1 VWSESQSRQ
10 RRILLGRAASVVV
23 AGVASGVASGV
34 GMVGLGGH
42 RLAQAQAPTRPALP
56 PPLAPALPLLKA
68 PRLQSGQTIGLVAP
82 SGAVAERLP
91 LEIAIDT
98 LTALGFKVKESPQLR
113 ARRGHFAGTDAQ
125 RATAVNALFADPQVH
140 GVLAITGGSGA
151 NRILP
156 LLDYAALKR
165 TPKFVGGF
173 SDITA
178 LLHAV
183 HSQTGLVT
191 YHCPAGV
198 SEWNDFSWR
207 HFKGVVMDG
216 APVLMRNEPDK
227 GSLPAPREDRTLTI
241 RPGVARG
248 PLLGGNLAVL
258 SSLCGS
264 GYLRSFDGAILFLE
278 EVNEFIYRVDRMLS
292 TLKLAGILDRLSGVM
307 LGAFTNCTPG
317 EGFGTLTLDEVFEDY
332 FGSLGVPVYRGASF
346 GHIKRKF
353 TLPLGVPAEIDATAG
368 TVRLLESAVL

>member
-1 VWSESQSRQ
+1 MVIANKYDGRCNVCGETGPIKRRAVLQKAAAVWMAGLAGGVAVPLAAANPRAP
-10 RRILLGRAASVVV
+10 AAS
-23 AGVASGVASGV
+23 
-34 GMVGLGGH
+34 
-42 RLAQAQAPTRPALP
+42 
-56 PPLAPALPLLKA
+56 ALPLIKP

-82 SGAVAERLP
+82 SGAMHERLP
-91 LEIAIDT
+91 VEIAIDT
-98 LTALGFKVKESPQLR
+98 LTALGFKVKESPHLR

-125 RATAVNALFADPQVH
+125 RAAALNAMFKDPDVH

-156 LLDYAALKR
+156 LLDYAQLRR

-191 YHCPAGV
+191 YHCPAAV
-198 SEWNDFSWR
+198 SEWNEFSWR
-207 HFKGVVMDG
+207 HFRGVAMEG
-216 APVLMRNEPDK
+216 TPVLMRNESDK

-278 EVNEFIYRVDRMLS
+278 EINEFIYRVDRMLS
-292 TLKLAGILDRLSGVM
+292 TLKLAGVLDRLSGVM

-317 EGFGTLTLDEVFEDY
+317 DGFWTLTLDEVFEDY
-332 FGSLGVPVYRGASF
+332 FGGLGIPVYRGASF

-353 TLPLGVPAEIDATAG
+353 TLPLGVPAEIDAGAG
-368 TVRLLESAVL
+368 TVRLLESADA